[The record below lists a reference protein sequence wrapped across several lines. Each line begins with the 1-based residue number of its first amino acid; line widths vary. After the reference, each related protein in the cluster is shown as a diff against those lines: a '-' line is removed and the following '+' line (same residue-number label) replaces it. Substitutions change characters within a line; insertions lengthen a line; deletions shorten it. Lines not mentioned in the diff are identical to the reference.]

1 MDIAVDERKQKRVE
15 FFTGARDTVPLLVGA
30 FPFGLIYGTLAVS
43 VGMSV
48 PAALGMS
55 AIVFAGSAQFIAV
68 GLIGAHAAPAV
79 IIATTFIVNL
89 RHMLYAA
96 NLLPY
101 ISRLPQKW
109 KIPLSFWLTDE
120 VFAVVAKRY
129 PSQDASAWKHWY
141 QLGSSVAM
149 YLNWQFWCA
158 VGVISGSLIPGI
170 ENLGLDVAMVVT
182 FVGMVVPYV
191 KNRPMAYA
199 VLTAGAA
206 SLAFAFLPY
215 KLGLILAGLCGIA
228 AGFFSQK
235 LNLKGSV

>member
-1 MDIAVDERKQKRVE
+1 MKRTE
-15 FFTGARDTVPLLVGA
+15 FFRGARDTVPLLVGA

-43 VGMSV
+43 AGMSV

-68 GLIGAHAAPAV
+68 GLIGAHAAPLV

-101 ISRLPQKW
+101 ISHLPQRW

-129 PSQDASAWKHWY
+129 PSQDPSVCKHWY
-141 QLGSSVAM
+141 QLGSSLAM
-149 YLNWQFWCA
+149 YLNWQFWSA
-158 VGVISGSLIPGI
+158 VGVISGSFIPGI
-170 ENLGLDVAMVVT
+170 ESMGLDIAMVVT

-191 KNRPMAYA
+191 KTKPMVFA
-199 VLTAGAA
+199 VVTAGGA
-206 SLAFAFLPY
+206 SLAFAWMPY
-215 KLGLILAGLCGIA
+215 KLGLILAGLSGIA
-228 AGFFSQK
+228 AGYAAMRIFRG
-235 LNLKGSV
+235 NDHVAV